1 MSDSRAT
8 KRHINLM
15 LRRALIITVICA
27 FFTTPAWADMISF
40 VDPLAGVDD
49 TTGWSTDDNTAGPL
63 AHSYDL
69 LGHTATV
76 AAFENGT
83 ERFLSHRLT
92 RGLGVWGGEPDEV
105 DFIGS
110 NEYINI
116 LFSTNPYYIHE
127 IEVRSLFSPDTTT
140 NEEWAAIEFWK
151 DSLLLRTEYLL
162 GTEQLGGGNDGDASW
177 SDIPILVD
185 KLVFYVPTA
194 DELKDAGMNINVINN
209 GSIYYDPSLSEFAV
223 ANLSVSPVPVPGAV
237 LLGMIGLGVAGVK
250 LRKYA

>member
-127 IEVRSLFSPDTTT
+127 IEVRSLFDPDTDN
-140 NEEWAAIEFWK
+140 NEEWAAIAFWK
-151 DSLLLRTEYLL
+151 DGIQVRTEYLL
-162 GTEQLGGGNDGDASW
+162 GTEQLGVGGNDGNASW
-177 SDIPILVD
+177 SGTPIIAD
-185 KLVFYVPTA
+185 KLVFYVPTKG
-194 DELKDAGMNINVINN
+194 ELPDKMFDLGDTT
-209 GSIYYDPSLSEFAV
+209 YDPLLSEFAV
-223 ANLSVSPVPVPGAV
+223 AKLTVTITPVPSSV
-237 LLGMIGLGVAGVK
+237 LLGILGLGVTGLK
-250 LRKYA
+250 LRRFT